1 MHRRHRD
8 YYRCDDDVDDDDERN
23 TDNENDAL
31 AVADTVVDEY

>member
-8 YYRCDDDVDDDDERN
+8 YYRCDDDVDDDERN